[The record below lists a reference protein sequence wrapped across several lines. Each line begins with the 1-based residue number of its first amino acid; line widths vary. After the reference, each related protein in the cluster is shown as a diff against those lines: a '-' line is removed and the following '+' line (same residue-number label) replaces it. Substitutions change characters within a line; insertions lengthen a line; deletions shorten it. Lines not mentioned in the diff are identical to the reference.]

1 MSIRIHA
8 AAAVAA
14 ATVAVAAAII
24 LIMPSAF
31 AHGMSSPT
39 GVATSAAPQ

>member
-1 MSIRIHA
+1 MSIRIYA

-14 ATVAVAAAII
+14 AVAIAAAMI

-31 AHGMSSPT
+31 DHSMSSPT
-39 GVATSAAPQ
+39 GVVTAAAPQ